1 MFIFLRKFKIMTYK
15 LIKDSITETVN
26 QVRFTDSNG
35 NCKLIPFVEENKD
48 YLEYLEWVAQG
59 NKAEEAD

>member
-1 MFIFLRKFKIMTYK
+1 MTYK
-15 LIKDSITETVN
+15 LIKDSITETIN